1 MLKVVLSNYCTSLSR
16 WHCIHFNCVQ
26 SFPQNSDLLV
36 NWFANHCVCI
46 VFWFSV
52 LFYSLMFFLCI
63 SSDFANVPQILES
76 ACKYTKKINN
86 NNNIGIFIFNLT
98 EEHSVN
104 EKRNGINTKEVN
116 ASVGKVTFN
125 NLTFNRS
132 QKNIMW
138 EYS

>member
-1 MLKVVLSNYCTSLSR
+1 
-16 WHCIHFNCVQ
+16 
-26 SFPQNSDLLV
+26 
-36 NWFANHCVCI
+36 
-46 VFWFSV
+46 
-52 LFYSLMFFLCI
+52 MFFLCI

-86 NNNIGIFIFNLT
+86 NNNNNNNNIRIFIFNLT

-132 QKNIMW
+132 QKNIM
-138 EYS
+138 